1 MPSDIVEQT
10 MSSAPGQVTQEFIP
24 LQQLIG
30 KDRVWSQDTNTFSA
44 PEFSNKLKSRK
55 KYTNRSVP
63 IDYFE
68 SIFPS
73 EIYKI
78 IAENTNAYATFMFS
92 LNWTPTNESEI
103 KAYLGIIIMMGLHP
117 LSDVELYWSSD
128 PFYHNPVIS
137 AVMTCQ
143 RFKKI
148 TENIHLSNRATEL
161 KHTEAG
167 YDRLC
172 KIRQIMDILNNSFRD
187 NCIESQTQSIDESMV
202 KFKGRCRMKQ
212 YMPKK
217 TIKRGYKIWARC
229 DSETLFA
236 SVQCLQ
242 RQV

>member
-1 MPSDIVEQT
+1 M
-10 MSSAPGQVTQEFIP
+10 
-24 LQQLIG
+24 
-30 KDRVWSQDTNTFSA
+30 
-44 PEFSNKLKSRK
+44 
-55 KYTNRSVP
+55 P

-217 TIKRGYKIWARC
+217 PIKRGYKIWARC
-229 DSETLFA
+229 DSETGYLHQFSVYSGRCETNEDGDGGLGYKVVIELCKLVQADTLVAFDNFFYQPTFNGDATSKKNLFCRHC
-236 SVQCLQ
+236 QNK
-242 RQV
+242 